1 MICVWVAYWLTAG
14 LGRALGQV
22 RWRFLLSPGESW
34 SPCGQWA
41 VCATVS
47 RSPPRQQH
55 RASRPAGLTQ
65 PGTSDQVLS
74 PDADTS
80 TAQCINIGQDPP
92 PPSYQLPATMR
103 GRQTLSR
110 YQLSF
115 PYKQQVKL
123 RVLVTPLELV
133 CVDTLTSGCPGAV
146 MSSIL

>member
-34 SPCGQWA
+34 SPCGQ
-41 VCATVS
+41 CGHHRPVS

-65 PGTSDQVLS
+65 PDTVTRPWA

-103 GRQTLSR
+103 GRRTLPR

-115 PYKQQVKL
+115 PCKQQVKL
-123 RVLVTPLELV
+123 RVLVTL

>member
-34 SPCGQWA
+34 SPGGQGGHHGPVVPA
-41 VCATVS
+41 VS

-65 PGTSDQVLS
+65 PDTVTRPWA

-103 GRQTLSR
+103 GRHDTSTF
-110 YQLSF
+110 S
-115 PYKQQVKL
+115 YKQQVKL
-123 RVLVTPLELV
+123 RVFESVGDTMVAVLTLSLVPVPL
-133 CVDTLTSGCPGAV
+133 
-146 MSSIL
+146 

>member
-34 SPCGQWA
+34 SPCGQ
-41 VCATVS
+41 CGHHRPVS

-65 PGTSDQVLS
+65 PDTSDQVLA

-103 GRQTLSR
+103 GRHDTSTF
-110 YQLSF
+110 S
-115 PYKQQVKL
+115 YKQQVKL
-123 RVLVTPLELV
+123 RVFESVGDTMVAVLTLSLVPVPL
-133 CVDTLTSGCPGAV
+133 
-146 MSSIL
+146 

>member
-1 MICVWVAYWLTAG
+1 MCLVAYWLTAG

-34 SPCGQWA
+34 SPCGQ
-41 VCATVS
+41 CGHHRPVS

-65 PGTSDQVLS
+65 PDTSDQVLA

-103 GRQTLSR
+103 GRHDTSTF
-110 YQLSF
+110 S
-115 PYKQQVKL
+115 YKQQVKL
-123 RVLVTPLELV
+123 RVFESVGDTMVAVLTLSLVPVPL
-133 CVDTLTSGCPGAV
+133 
-146 MSSIL
+146 